1 MTAISFF
8 VKFLV
13 EDRSTNY
20 SEFNSD
26 MNPDYFVEKME
37 RFSFDKKGKLQ
48 NELESELVKHFPH
61 DDSLELKSPRMKIY
75 EKKGK
80 PWNVV
85 SESAWINSDGTIV
98 LLNGNVYIWKLDNY
112 GNKEYGIITSDL
124 TIKPEEKFAQTKK
137 AARITN
143 QGTVTNTIGL
153 KVVFKEG
160 RVQLSDR
167 VRTIYEPK

>member
-48 NELESELVKHFPH
+48 N
-61 DDSLELKSPRMKIY
+61 
-75 EKKGK
+75 
-80 PWNVV
+80 
-85 SESAWINSDGTIV
+85 
-98 LLNGNVYIWKLDNY
+98 
-112 GNKEYGIITSDL
+112 
-124 TIKPEEKFAQTKK
+124 
-137 AARITN
+137 
-143 QGTVTNTIGL
+143 
-153 KVVFKEG
+153 
-160 RVQLSDR
+160 
-167 VRTIYEPK
+167 